1 MPMTKLMIVANDYFR
16 LDVLDFR
23 IYVNLYADRIYI
35 SFREN

>member
-23 IYVNLYADRIYI
+23 IYVNLYADGIYI